1 MGKTKT
7 ITPSE
12 RDLENY
18 GTQLLELDG
27 WRSLKTDPVSRKE
40 WGKGF
45 GEPGMADRQ
54 YLRYDCDPQGA
65 LYEIMNEHDR
75 QQLRAAGEIL
85 WIEWKA
91 LRGKPYEH
99 QLAWIC
105 LERSRGALVW
115 LAGADFVPTPES
127 FYAHYKASGL
137 MRKQIS
143 APGR

>member
-1 MGKTKT
+1 MAKTK
-7 ITPSE
+7 IVTPSE
-12 RDLENY
+12 ADLENY

-27 WRSLKTDPVSRKE
+27 WRSLKTDPVRNRE

-54 YLRYDCDPQGA
+54 YLRYDCDPQSA
-65 LYEIMNEHDR
+65 LYEVMNENDR

-85 WIEWKA
+85 WIEWKR
-91 LRGKPYEH
+91 LKGKAEAH
-99 QLAWIC
+99 QLAWIR
-105 LERSRGALVW
+105 LERKRGALVW
-115 LAGADFVPTPES
+115 LAGKDFTATPEG